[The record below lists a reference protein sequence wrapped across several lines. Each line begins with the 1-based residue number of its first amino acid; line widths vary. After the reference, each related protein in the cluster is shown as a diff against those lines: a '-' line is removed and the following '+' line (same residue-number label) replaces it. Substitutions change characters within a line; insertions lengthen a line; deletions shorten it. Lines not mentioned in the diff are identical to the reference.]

1 MYNIRNM
8 IRTIVLL
15 PFVLSM
21 VWGTPQSV
29 EEGKALYEMTCFT
42 CHGKQLEGGIG
53 FNLKDADWVHGG
65 SREKI
70 IETIGKG
77 FPEKGMMSFS
87 AIYKPEQIGALA
99 DFILSKQEGLRDL
112 EYKIYH
118 NATVENSV
126 DWGTQTPSKSGL
138 ARPPYINLNLPE
150 VDQFAISYSGELM
163 IPYTEEYKFNG
174 VIRQKDGLELLID
187 GKPLEVNLTKRSTFE
202 MKMKL
207 TSGTHSFE
215 LRYIKNFKNSDF
227 ILMLIGKK
235 GNIPLSLTA
244 YHKLHNNSHI
254 VAVTDKSKIVRKRFD
269 KLPAGSI
276 CVAHPGGVNYA
287 FDPRSG
293 SVNAFWLGKFMDIG
307 PHISNR
313 GQGSSR
319 LLGKLIV
326 QPKDSLQL
334 KHNLSSMPLS
344 FKGYSNLPG
353 PAFDYEQGALKVT
366 VSSIVTG
373 KQLSLNYKLKG
384 ANVGAVTLPFP
395 TGLKVTSDDGDIVGN
410 VFTVS
415 PSKKDDF
422 TITIEGG
429 GE

>member
-1 MYNIRNM
+1 
-8 IRTIVLL
+8 
-15 PFVLSM
+15 
-21 VWGTPQSV
+21 
-29 EEGKALYEMTCFT
+29 
-42 CHGKQLEGGIG
+42 
-53 FNLKDADWVHGG
+53 
-65 SREKI
+65 
-70 IETIGKG
+70 
-77 FPEKGMMSFS
+77 
-87 AIYKPEQIGALA
+87 
-99 DFILSKQEGLRDL
+99 
-112 EYKIYH
+112 
-118 NATVENSV
+118 
-126 DWGTQTPSKSGL
+126 
-138 ARPPYINLNLPE
+138 
-150 VDQFAISYSGELM
+150 
-163 IPYTEEYKFNG
+163 
-174 VIRQKDGLELLID
+174 
-187 GKPLEVNLTKRSTFE
+187 
-202 MKMKL
+202 
-207 TSGTHSFE
+207 
-215 LRYIKNFKNSDF
+215 
-227 ILMLIGKK
+227 
-235 GNIPLSLTA
+235 
-244 YHKLHNNSHI
+244 
-254 VAVTDKSKIVRKRFD
+254 
-269 KLPAGSI
+269 
-276 CVAHPGGVNYA
+276 
-287 FDPRSG
+287 
-293 SVNAFWLGKFMDIG
+293 MDIG

-415 PSKKDDF
+415 PSKKHDF